1 MAMPKP
7 KDVHNLLVQSTM
19 REDKIVH
26 LLRAHHH
33 HLLKIQVTQIIAEK
47 VDQGD
52 ITKVGKVKV
61 RESTGIRKNNIK
73 ARESA
78 SIRESIHKRK

>member
-7 KDVHNLLVQSTM
+7 KTVHNLLVQNTM
-19 REDKIVH
+19 REDKVVH

-33 HLLKIQVTQIIAEK
+33 LLNIQVTHIITKE

-52 ITKVGKVKV
+52 ITKVGTVKV

-73 ARESA
+73 PREST
-78 SIRESIHKRK
+78 SIREGIHKRK